1 MIYLNQNIRKTI
13 KKSLNEETFKNIEFS
28 NEEKRNIISLI
39 EKKQRNQKKYSF
51 ILISLTSICVLIVF
65 MIFVKGEYEDYS
77 NLNQAQLK
85 VQKYNAKYNLE
96 IQDRKQY
103 NESLSNIYEE
113 IYSFFD
119 SLQQDSPNLTNKL
132 KGFKTFDNQTI
143 IYIKDEVEKKFVL
156 PFNPSTKIEF
166 IVLGDYKIISENK
179 LDITIQVKLTNQS
192 KNLKFS
198 FVKENDDWVIWDLNS

>member
-1 MIYLNQNIRKTI
+1 MNQNIRKTI

-113 IYSFFD
+113 IYSF
-119 SLQQDSPNLTNKL
+119 LIVCNK
-132 KGFKTFDNQTI
+132 I
-143 IYIKDEVEKKFVL
+143 API
-156 PFNPSTKIEF
+156 
-166 IVLGDYKIISENK
+166 
-179 LDITIQVKLTNQS
+179 
-192 KNLKFS
+192 
-198 FVKENDDWVIWDLNS
+198 